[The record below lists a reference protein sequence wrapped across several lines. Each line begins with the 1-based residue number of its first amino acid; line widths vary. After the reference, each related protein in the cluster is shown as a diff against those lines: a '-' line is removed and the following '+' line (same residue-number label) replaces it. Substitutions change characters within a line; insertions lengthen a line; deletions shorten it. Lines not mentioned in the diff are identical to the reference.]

1 MKYAL
6 TFCLLLLWTLPL
18 VQAQKTRRSEGE
30 YQLRLTGTDLSEAE
44 ACQQCQ
50 ELAMIQAIE
59 KAFGRIVVQGN
70 TTSVENIQTGE
81 TVETTQIFNMIAET
95 YVNGEWVK
103 TLEESCERF
112 AEADA
117 FWLRCQVKGVVRELE
132 SPNIDLQAYALDCP
146 QPGCRTEMFEAGESL
161 YLYLK
166 SPVDGYVTVY
176 LADVH
181 TAQRLLPYRNVPEGL
196 IHGLPVKAD
205 EEYILFSRQAA
216 APALRGY
223 VDEYELWAAGALDQ
237 NRLYIVYSAE
247 PLVKPALYRAR
258 EASDYD
264 MPLQLPAEDFQ
275 KWLAKQRQYQQ
286 VIQVQRLDISIRQ

>member
-6 TFCLLLLWTLPL
+6 ICLLALLGSLSL
-18 VQAQKTRRSEGE
+18 AQAQKTRRSEGTH
-30 YQLRLTGTDLSEAE
+30 QLRLTDSDLTEAE

-50 ELAMIQAIE
+50 ELAMIEAIE
-59 KAFGRIVVQGN
+59 KAFGRVIVQGN

-81 TVETTQIFNMIAET
+81 SVETTQIFNMIAET
-95 YVNGEWVK
+95 YVNGEWVR
-103 TLEESCERF
+103 TLDESCERF
-112 AEADA
+112 TEGGE
-117 FWLRCQVKGVVRELE
+117 FWIKCQVKGVVRELTDPE
-132 SPNIDLQAYALDCP
+132 IDLQTFPLDCE
-146 QPGCRTEMFEAGESL
+146 QANCRTEMFQDGESL

-166 SPVDGYVTVY
+166 SPVDGYVTIY

-181 TAQRLLPYRNVPEGL
+181 TAQRLLPYRNMPEAMV
-196 IHGLPVKAD
+196 HGLPVKAD
-205 EEYILFSRQAA
+205 EEYILFSRAAA
-216 APALRGY
+216 APAMRGY
-223 VDEYELWAAGALDQ
+223 VDEYELFAGRPLDQ

-264 MPLQLPAEDFQ
+264 MPLQLATEDLQ
-275 KWLAKQRQYQQ
+275 KWLAKQRRYQE